1 MKKIFQNLTLK
12 CLTLIWLLL
21 FLSPCLVQAA
31 TSIPSDLRPGYA
43 PQGFEELY
51 GGNSDPA
58 QNFDDRSVTY
68 ILADIAVVLLQIAG
82 VLTVYFIITNGFNY
96 VKAFG
101 QEEEIQKAKKG
112 LTWAIIGLLVVLM
125 SYAIVQNI
133 LKITLSVDTPTT
145 TNTTTTTTPSTPPA
159 TAP

>member
-1 MKKIFQNLTLK
+1 MESLKIGNLTVRVPIIQGGMGVAVSLAG
-12 CLTLIWLLL
+12 LASAVANEGGIGII
-21 FLSPCLVQAA
+21 SAA
-31 TSIPSDLRPGYA
+31 GIGMKEPDYTRNFIESNKIGLR
-43 PQGFEELY
+43 
-51 GGNSDPA
+51 
-58 QNFDDRSVTY
+58 
-68 ILADIAVVLLQIAG
+68 
-82 VLTVYFIITNGFNY
+82 
-96 VKAFG
+96 K
-101 QEEEIQKAKKG
+101 EIQKAKKG